1 MFDFRNIIAWQKAH
15 EFVLEVYDITRHF
28 PDSEKFNIVSQFQ
41 RAAVSISANIAEG
54 YKKLG
59 KNDKL
64 RFLNIAQGSL
74 SECENYIVLSYDLK
88 YISETEYERLRTK
101 AEEAGKVLNAYCAGI
116 LNGGVKG
123 RRNGGVKELRSVEV
137 RGLE

>member
-1 MFDFRNIIAWQKAH
+1 MIFDFKNIIAWQRAH
-15 EFVLEVYDITRHF
+15 TFVLEVYKITHHF
-28 PDSEKFNIVSQFQ
+28 PDSEKFNITSQFQ

-74 SECENYIVLSYDLK
+74 SECENYILLSYDLK
-88 YISETEYERLRTK
+88 YISKTEYEQLTAL
-101 AEEAGKVLNAYCAGI
+101 AEEVGKVLNAYCTGI
-116 LNGGVKG
+116 LNKPA
-123 RRNGGVKELRSVEV
+123 S
-137 RGLE
+137 

>member
-15 EFVLEVYDITRHF
+15 AFVLEVYKVTRNF
-28 PDSEKFNIVSQFQ
+28 PDAEKYNVVSQFQ

-59 KNDKL
+59 RNDKL

-74 SECENYIVLSYDLK
+74 SECENYILLSYDLK
-88 YISETEYERLRTK
+88 YISESEFEKLK
-101 AEEAGKVLNAYCAGI
+101 LSAEEVGKVLNAYCLGI
-116 LNGGVKG
+116 MNKSDVNSKNLQ
-123 RRNGGVKELRSVEV
+123 
-137 RGLE
+137 